1 MHSSLSCLTGHRW
14 NQNPTWVCSR
24 WSQKPKE
31 IIQLNLKRY
40 YLKRK
45 KIQFLFHLF
54 YVFVYLDINR
64 GKPCLVNLML
74 SKLFLTGS
82 FYVCSANFIL
92 IRFNL
97 IFFRKCLTSINPNIM
112 SFNFKSSKC
121 HALKILLT
129 DKSKWTIA
137 FLSPF
142 VCTT

>member
-1 MHSSLSCLTGHRW
+1 MISNKDYTNLFYILCTYKIILNIISLTCLHQTIQHKLTPTFLSS
-14 NQNPTWVCSR
+14 
-24 WSQKPKE
+24 
-31 IIQLNLKRY
+31 
-40 YLKRK
+40 
-45 KIQFLFHLF
+45 F

-64 GKPCLVNLML
+64 GKPCLVNLIL

-121 HALKILLT
+121 HALNIT
-129 DKSKWTIA
+129 
-137 FLSPF
+137 PR
-142 VCTT
+142 